1 MPFPSQPKLEE
12 IMRDI
17 LLFED
22 DETTHKFLPELS
34 VRVRRYKPAVVE
46 LKKLNGFP
54 TVEECSLL
62 KRAIQSTAPFG
73 EMRMK
78 PKFRLEAY
86 WVNGDDTGDSGW
98 YGMAIISQSTRP
110 APAWSTK
117 IKVT

>member
-1 MPFPSQPKLEE
+1 
-12 IMRDI
+12 MRDI

-22 DETTHKFLPELS
+22 DETTHTFFPELS
-34 VRVRRYKPAVVE
+34 VRVRRYRPAVVE

-54 TVEECSLL
+54 TTEECSLL

-86 WVNGDDTGDSGW
+86 WVNGDGTGESGW
-98 YGMAIISQSTRP
+98 YGMAIIYQSTRP

-117 IKVT
+117 WSAKIKAKSSD